1 MYELSNKPTAIPAFL
16 NAKCMFSNAINE
28 LYLSQF
34 AADSETHTPQWPKY
48 NALN

>member
-28 LYLSQF
+28 LAQIGSRILN
-34 AADSETHTPQWPKY
+34 WPPTVTY
-48 NALN
+48 

>member
-28 LYLSQF
+28 LAHIEAL
-34 AADSETHTPQWPKY
+34 AAIAPC
-48 NALN
+48 